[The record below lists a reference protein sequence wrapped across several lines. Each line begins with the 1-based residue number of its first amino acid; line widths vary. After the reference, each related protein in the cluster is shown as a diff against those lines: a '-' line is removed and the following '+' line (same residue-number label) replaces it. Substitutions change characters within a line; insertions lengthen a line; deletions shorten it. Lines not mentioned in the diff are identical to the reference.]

1 MIQSILT
8 TTDLGTPMKQSTLS
22 KLGGLDLI
30 WVTQLSTSAGPEERF
45 RLLKTLKNLAGISTG
60 RLKVY
65 PEERRKMTTV
75 LRKAIEMGYN
85 YSRLARVTGIN
96 RWTVMEWV
104 KDKSRQSTSSQCS
117 TIVIERRDEAEE
129 RNEALQG
136 QNSELV
142 QASIS

>member
-1 MIQSILT
+1 
-8 TTDLGTPMKQSTLS
+8 
-22 KLGGLDLI
+22 
-30 WVTQLSTSAGPEERF
+30 
-45 RLLKTLKNLAGISTG
+45 
-60 RLKVY
+60 
-65 PEERRKMTTV
+65 MTTV